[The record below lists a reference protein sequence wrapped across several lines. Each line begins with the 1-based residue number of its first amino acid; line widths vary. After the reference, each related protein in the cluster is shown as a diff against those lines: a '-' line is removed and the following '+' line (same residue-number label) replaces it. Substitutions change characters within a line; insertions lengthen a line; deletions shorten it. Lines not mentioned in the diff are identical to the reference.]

1 MNDSATTEAPA
12 YHLLLHSDEV
22 PVAATAMDLLISDE
36 VHQPQIR
43 RLGREVLSALHAA
56 PEQGG
61 KLTLSLDPQ
70 QMKIMYSAVKVLFEG
85 LQREQASQREILRG
99 ILNKLPDEHTMR
111 AIDLDAQAPPAE
123 PPESV

>member
-12 YHLLLHSDEV
+12 YHLLLHPDEV
-22 PVAATAMDLLISDE
+22 PMAATSMRLLISDE

-43 RLGREVLSALHAA
+43 RLGREVLSALQAA
-56 PEQGG
+56 QEQGG
-61 KLTLSLDPQ
+61 KVTLSLEPE
-70 QMKIMYSAVKVLFEG
+70 QMKVMYSAVKVLFEG
-85 LQREQASQREILRG
+85 LQREQASQREILRS